1 VVKLGTLL
9 AIYTTR
15 TMFHRQSFASKHK
28 SDSTSMAWGSYVVA
42 STWYSSALSVTVY
55 YVIERISDP
64 DLQKTASRRF
74 LDVIKHQ
81 YVIPQLDL
89 QLINCNVFNLTERHE
104 QIHCAAEN
112 ISFRSG
118 GLSLDLWPCLFI
130 TSRVF
135 IDFLQERMSV

>member
-1 VVKLGTLL
+1 
-9 AIYTTR
+9 
-15 TMFHRQSFASKHK
+15 
-28 SDSTSMAWGSYVVA
+28 MAWGSYVVA

-89 QLINCNVFNLTERHE
+89 QLLNCTFLIN
-104 QIHCAAEN
+104 
-112 ISFRSG
+112 
-118 GLSLDLWPCLFI
+118 
-130 TSRVF
+130 
-135 IDFLQERMSV
+135 